1 MLTTKLSNIL
11 NIVSDNLSQNKILFA
26 IIGAL
31 ALGFYGLPRYTS
43 DIDLLTEGR
52 FKPSIKTILNK
63 LGYTCFQESDIF
75 AQFDSDLGVYG
86 NLDFMFVNTLDGQ
99 EILNRSILVSDS
111 QLGEHRII
119 QPSDYIILKLMA
131 IANNPDRIAQ
141 DEADIT
147 SVLKSSNMNLIPA
160 YFEPINPE
168 RIKHFALKF
177 DQEERFEKYSNAVFS
192 KSTNAETY
200 KL

>member
-1 MLTTKLSNIL
+1 MLTTKLTNIL
-11 NIVSDNLSQNKILFA
+11 NIISDNLSQNKIPFA

-52 FKPSIKTILNK
+52 FKSRILTILNK
-63 LGYTCFQESDIF
+63 LGYTCFQESDVF
-75 AQFDSDLGVYG
+75 AQFDSELGVYG
-86 NLDFMFVNTLDGQ
+86 NLDFMFVNTPEGQ
-99 EILNRSILVSDS
+99 EILNRSILIADI
-111 QLGEHRII
+111 QLGEHRVI

-131 IANNPDRIAQ
+131 IANNPDRISQ

-147 SVLKSSNMNLIPA
+147 AVLKSIRINLIPPH
-160 YFEPINPE
+160 FEPFDAE
-168 RIKHFALKF
+168 RIKHFVLKF
-177 DQEERFEKYSNAVFS
+177 GQEERFEKYFVDGFSNSNNTERF
-192 KSTNAETY
+192 